1 MRGLEKAA
9 LHCPKVPCAQG
20 TAQAC
25 NSSQVGG
32 FDRLTLRPIY
42 DRQNLK
48 SSIRSRRPGSRSSI
62 VLNKFGPSG
71 HGEAQVQYLDGDFR
85 VISPGT
91 YVRCA
96 ITAARIPLDELKY
109 WSVDLQEAY
118 AVPTAVLQRHFPSAL
133 KTQG

>member
-1 MRGLEKAA
+1 MVTLQAAGHERKAIMQ
-9 LHCPKVPCAQG
+9 HSR
-20 TAQAC
+20 

-32 FDRLTLRPIY
+32 FRGRTASPIY
-42 DRQNLK
+42 DRSHQENALRRSVTDGLSE
-48 SSIRSRRPGSRSSI
+48 SST

-96 ITAARIPLDELKY
+96 VTDARIPLDELKY

-118 AVPTAVLQRHFPSAL
+118 AVPSAVLQRHFPRAL
-133 KTQG
+133 KS

>member
-1 MRGLEKAA
+1 LSTASDFRRECLART
-9 LHCPKVPCAQG
+9 CAEYP
-20 TAQAC
+20 
-25 NSSQVGG
+25 
-32 FDRLTLRPIY
+32 R
-42 DRQNLK
+42 K
-48 SSIRSRRPGSRSSI
+48 SIGATDL
-62 VLNKFGPSG
+62 LNKFGPSG

-96 ITAARIPLDELKY
+96 VTDVRIPLDELKY

-118 AVPTAVLQRHFPSAL
+118 ALPGAVLQRHFPRAL

>member
-1 MRGLEKAA
+1 MLERVTKRRCSAA
-9 LHCPKVPCAQG
+9 LKKVISE
-20 TAQAC
+20 T
-25 NSSQVGG
+25 S
-32 FDRLTLRPIY
+32 F
-42 DRQNLK
+42 
-48 SSIRSRRPGSRSSI
+48 

-96 ITAARIPLDELKY
+96 VTDVRIPLDELKY

-118 AVPTAVLQRHFPSAL
+118 ALPSAVLQRHFPAAS
-133 KTQG
+133 KTQV